1 MRPTGQKVKSDGEV
15 PVKVSDFDRKDG
27 HAARQT
33 EGRAGREFIMETA
46 VEENKKK
53 RRSRWKQQL
62 P

>member
-27 HAARQT
+27 HAARHT

-46 VEENKKK
+46 VEGCRTK